1 MPPEMRVMTD
11 PILQLI
17 LLRKLDQDQE
27 IRLLRRQNL
36 KILQSLRRVKNL
48 LITLCPKKMLAL
60 KAQEIRMMSLA
71 ELRETIRSVAALQEG
86 PQE

>member
-1 MPPEMRVMTD
+1 MTNLS
-11 PILQLI
+11 LQQI
-17 LLRKLDQDQE
+17 LLRELVQDPE
-27 IRLLRRQNL
+27 IRLLRIQNL
-36 KILQSLRRVKNL
+36 RILQSLRIPQSLRRVKNL

-71 ELRETIRSVAALQEG
+71 ELRETIRSVATLQEG